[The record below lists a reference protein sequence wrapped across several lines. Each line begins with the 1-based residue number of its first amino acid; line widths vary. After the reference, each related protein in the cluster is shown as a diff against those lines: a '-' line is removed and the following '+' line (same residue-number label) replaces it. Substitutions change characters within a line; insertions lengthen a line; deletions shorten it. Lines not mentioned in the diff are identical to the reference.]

1 MAMPAIPRKLAW
13 PQMPL
18 SVYREVA
25 AHLQQVAG
33 LQVKLLPQTSTQFD
47 YALSQVGGLEINL
60 LDVTDPAL
68 CERVQQILAY
78 YCDRFGDWQ
87 VLEA

>member
-1 MAMPAIPRKLAW
+1 MSTPAIPRKLSW

-18 SVYREVA
+18 AVYREVQ

-33 LQVKLLPQTSTQFD
+33 IEVELLPQTSTQFN

-60 LDVTDPAL
+60 LGVTELAL
-68 CERVQQILAY
+68 CERVQQILTY
-78 YCDRFGDWQ
+78 YSDRFGPWQ